1 MRRHSGGDGHWKGWD
16 GIVRELEFL
25 RPMTVSILS
34 ERRSVAPPGL
44 LGGKD
49 AKRGQ
54 NIWIKSAGGTVNL
67 GGKASVSMGTGDRLR
82 ILTPGGGGYGYPKSI
97 HLDTVSKEYLENA
110 QTVENMHTLRQ
121 SRQGRSPQ
129 QTVRDGGS
137 VNEYARAQQTA

>member
-1 MRRHSGGDGHWKGWD
+1 M
-16 GIVRELEFL
+16 
-25 RPMTVSILS
+25 
-34 ERRSVAPPGL
+34 
-44 LGGKD
+44 
-49 AKRGQ
+49 
-54 NIWIKSAGGTVNL
+54 NL